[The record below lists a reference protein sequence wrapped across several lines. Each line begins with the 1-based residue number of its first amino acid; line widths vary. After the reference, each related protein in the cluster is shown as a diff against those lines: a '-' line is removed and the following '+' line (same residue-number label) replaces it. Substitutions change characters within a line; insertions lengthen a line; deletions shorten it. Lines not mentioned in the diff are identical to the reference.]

1 MTKEPALKIL
11 ADTQEKLW
19 SLGAAMGLI
28 SHDGN
33 TVAPKDAYIP
43 RGHIAAA
50 LSEQYYLVETAPE
63 FGEALD
69 TLDGIKDTLDE
80 KTARQVYLYKRSRRE
95 SERIPMDEY
104 VEFNRLLNDSA
115 AVWHEAKEKSDFP
128 MFAPY
133 LEKTV
138 DTLIRFAGYTDPDKK
153 PYDVCL
159 DKFESGLTVEKCEE
173 FFGAVAPAVKKL
185 ITRVCNAPKPDT
197 SFMREYFPV
206 EKQVKLADR
215 IAEIMLIDR
224 SRFAYAL
231 TEHPYTTDCSKY
243 DVRVATHYAETDF
256 GSALFA
262 NIHECGHS
270 LYELHIADDLQFT
283 VLGGG
288 VSMGIHESQ
297 SRFYENIIGRSKAF
311 SELLLPE
318 LRAIAPSQFRG
329 VTADMLWRAVC
340 DSKPS
345 LIRTEADELTYTM
358 HILIRYELEKKLMD
372 RSIRVKELPECWNT
386 LYREYLGVEVPDDRH
401 GVLQDSHWSG
411 GAIGYFPSYALGS
424 AYGAQMLSAMK
435 QSFNVDTA
443 VANGDFTQ
451 INGWLE
457 DRIWKYG
464 SLIEPSV
471 LLEKAVGQPF
481 SPQHFID
488 YLTEKYTELY

>member
-1 MTKEPALKIL
+1 MTKEHALKIL

-69 TLDGIKDTLDE
+69 TLDGIKDTLDD
-80 KTARQVYLYKRSRRE
+80 LYKRSRRE

-372 RSIRVKELPECWNT
+372 LSIRVQELPECWNT

-411 GAIGYFPSYALGS
+411 GDMGYFPSYALGS
-424 AYGAQMLSAMK
+424 AYGAQMLAKMK
-435 QSFNVDTA
+435 EDIDVDA
-443 VANGDFTQ
+443 VAASGTLKPISD
-451 INGWLE
+451 WLGE
-457 DRIWKYG
+457 HIYQYASMYDPDVIFEKACGAPFDPTYYTDY
-464 SLIEPSV
+464 
-471 LLEKAVGQPF
+471 LEK
-481 SPQHFID
+481 
-488 YLTEKYTELY
+488 KYSDIYKL